1 MENDPQTT
9 AEDKEQPGQEL
20 RNRRQFFNGLGKWS
34 LAIIAAVS
42 SVAGSRTRAQ
52 ASREDTPKPEPEPQ
66 RPAWAVPE
74 DGNPRERM
82 AGYFKARH
90 VDTHRDEMLHT
101 NRPHENSHG
110 NSGIQ

>member
-1 MENDPQTT
+1 MDRDPQTT
-9 AEDKEQPGQEL
+9 TAPKGQQEEE
-20 RNRRQFFNGLGKWS
+20 RQNRRQFFNGLGKWS

-42 SVAGSRTRAQ
+42 SLARSGTRAQ
-52 ASREDTPKPEPEPQ
+52 ASLEDTPKAEPKPQ
-66 RPAWAVPE
+66 RPAWTVE
-74 DGNPRERM
+74 DESLPRQRM

-90 VDTHRDEMLHT
+90 VDTHRDQILHT